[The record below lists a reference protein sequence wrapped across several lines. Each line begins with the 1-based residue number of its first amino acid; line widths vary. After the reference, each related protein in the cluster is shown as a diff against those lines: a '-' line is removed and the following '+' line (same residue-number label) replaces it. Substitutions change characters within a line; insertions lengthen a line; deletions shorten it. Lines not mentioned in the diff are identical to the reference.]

1 MMGTMRQL
9 ALAGAVA
16 ALAVSGAM
24 APAHAQARQ
33 TDDSFRWSG
42 PAAAGA
48 WLNVRNLNGSI
59 RVEQGSGNQVE
70 VRATKSWRRGNPED
84 VRVQVTRY
92 GPGDRDVLVCALWNE
107 ESICT
112 PDEYRT
118 RRSGDRNRN
127 RKRDNDVS
135 VQLVVTV
142 PQGVHVAGSSVNG
155 SVDVTGVSGQIDA
168 SSVNGNVRA
177 ESSGG
182 PVEAKAVNGNVL
194 ARMGRISGTEDLS
207 YSTVNGNV
215 LVEFSGDLNADIE
228 MSTVNGGFETNFPL
242 PLRGRINPKHIRATV
257 GSGGQRIKLSTV
269 NGSVEL
275 RKN

>member
-1 MMGTMRQL
+1 MTRMIRQL
-9 ALAGAVA
+9 GLAGIVA
-16 ALAVSGAM
+16 ALAVSGAI

-33 TDDSFRWSG
+33 TDDSFRWTG
-42 PAAAGA
+42 RAAAGA
-48 WLNVRNLNGSI
+48 WLNVRNVNGSI
-59 RVEQGSGNQVE
+59 RVEPGTGNEVE
-70 VRATKSWRRGNPED
+70 VRATKSWRRGDPDD
-84 VRVQVTRY
+84 VRIVVTRY
-92 GPGDRDVLVCALWNE
+92 GPGDRDVLVCALWNDDAV
-107 ESICT
+107 CT
-112 PDEYRT
+112 EDGSRN

-127 RKRDNDVS
+127 RNHDVS
-135 VQLVVTV
+135 VQMVVTV

-155 SVDVTGVSGQIDA
+155 NVDVTGVSGQVRA

-182 PVEAKAVNGNVL
+182 PVEGKAVNGNVF
-194 ARMGRISGTEDLS
+194 ARMARISGTEDLT

-215 LVEFSGDLNADIE
+215 RVEFSDELNADIE

-257 GSGGQRIKLSTV
+257 GNGGQRIKLSTV